1 MPPSDDSHRSPRG
14 RSFSRA
20 VAWLA
25 GFFFISSG
33 VWGLVAPASFFAT
46 AAHFEPYNQHF
57 LQDIGAFQI
66 GLGAV
71 LLIAAV
77 GRWHSLTVGL
87 LGVGVG
93 SAAHTVSHLVG
104 LGLGGTPALDIPLF
118 AALAALLLAAGVAD
132 LRERTRS

>member
-1 MPPSDDSHRSPRG
+1 MPPSDDSHRSHRRRP
-14 RSFSRA
+14 FARA
-20 VAWLA
+20 VALLG

-33 VWGLVAPASFFAT
+33 AWGMVAPASFFAT
-46 AAHFEPYNQHF
+46 AARFEPYNQHF

-77 GRWHSLTVGL
+77 GRWQSLTVGL

-104 LGLGGTPALDIPLF
+104 LSLGGTPALDIPLF
-118 AALAALLLAAGVAD
+118 GALTALLLAAGLVSMRGSDA
-132 LRERTRS
+132 